1 MKMKSFKT
9 YLMESRPKGQKRYA
23 RDTAK
28 LEKRLDAMYERGVS
42 QKKLDRAEMRLA
54 KRTNEGEFDV
64 EDVNIHTTHGQL
76 GVPVANEDDPKVM
89 SLDEL
94 MREKASKIYTHG
106 HTHAMVGQEIR
117 NSLVDLHV
125 PTKPYEGVT
134 DHEIGQEAQRLFD
147 RRQNLIASIKK
158 RRMR

>member
-1 MKMKSFKT
+1 MKSLKQ
-9 YLMESRPKGQKRYA
+9 YILEARPKGQKRYD
-23 RDTAK
+23 RDTSK
-28 LEKRLDAMYERGVS
+28 LEARLDRMYAAGGS

-54 KRTNEGEFDV
+54 RRTNDGDYDV

-94 MREKASKIYTHG
+94 MREKARKIYTDN
-106 HTHAMVGQEIR
+106 HTHEMVGKEIR
-117 NSLVDLHV
+117 DSLVDLSI

-134 DHEIGQEAQRLFD
+134 DHEIGREAHKILIKRM
-147 RRQNLIASIKK
+147 NLISKIRKNK
-158 RRMR
+158 

>member
-1 MKMKSFKT
+1 MKSFKEI
-9 YLMESRPKGQKRYA
+9 LSEARPRGQKRYQ
-23 RDTAK
+23 RDTKK
-28 LEKRLDAMYERGVS
+28 LEARIDSMYAAGGS

-54 KRTNEGEFDV
+54 RRTNDGDYDV

-94 MREKASKIYTHG
+94 MREKARKIYTDN
-106 HTHAMVGQEIR
+106 HTHEMVGKEIR
-117 NSLVDLHV
+117 DSLVDLSI

-134 DHEIGQEAQRLFD
+134 DHEIGREAHKILINRM
-147 RRQNLIASIKK
+147 NLISKIRKNK
-158 RRMR
+158 

>member
-1 MKMKSFKT
+1 MKSFIE
-9 YLMESRPKGQKRYA
+9 YLTEARPRGQKRYQ
-23 RDTAK
+23 RDTKK
-28 LEKRLDAMYERGVS
+28 LEARIDSMYAAGGS

-54 KRTNEGEFDV
+54 RRTNDGDYDV

-94 MREKASKIYTHG
+94 MREKARKIYTDN
-106 HTHAMVGQEIR
+106 HTHEMVGKEIR
-117 NSLVDLHV
+117 DSLVDLSI

-134 DHEIGQEAQRLFD
+134 DHEIGKEAHNILIKRM
-147 RRQNLIASIKK
+147 NLISKIRKNK
-158 RRMR
+158 